1 MSGAQAQTEGNDD
14 GPSNPLAMSDDDFL
28 KLDAP
33 AGGISKDDGDGDGS
47 DTQPAAGG
55 DGDETQAGGEGDTL
69 AGGEDEGDTLAG
81 AGEGSS
87 TVEGA
92 EDDTLKGGAEGEDTK
107 PKPKVEKPPKGAEP
121 KAKAPEKKE
130 DPAPGSKAEEKPDTK
145 IAATPEVMASFF
157 QKVVQTPLKANGKTI
172 DIRTPEEA
180 IGLMQMG
187 ANYTLKLQQ
196 LAPYRKVVAMLEKNA
211 LLDEEKL
218 GFLIDIANKNPDAIK
233 KLVKES
239 GIDPS
244 EIDPDD
250 KTVYVP
256 GNHRVSDTEVR
267 FRGVMDDLKSTP
279 EGKETL
285 KLIHTDWD
293 DASKDMLWENPDVLG
308 IIHQQRENGVYTR
321 IATEIDRQKT
331 LGLLPAEVPFLHA
344 YKHVGD
350 QLTAAA
356 AAAAAKTTPA
366 PGTTK
371 APVVVTT
378 RTAAPKPQVKNGDKA
393 AAAMGSRTTPK
404 AASVKVNPLAMS
416 DDDFMKSMENR
427 L

>member
-1 MSGAQAQTEGNDD
+1 MSGAQTQGDQGNEE

-33 AGGISKDDGDGDGS
+33 VGGASKDDGDGDGS
-47 DTQPAAGG
+47 DTQPAAEGE
-55 DGDETQAGGEGDTL
+55 ETQAGGEGDTL
-69 AGGEDEGDTLAG
+69 AGGDGEGDTLAG
-81 AGEGSS
+81 AGEGAS

-92 EDDTLKGGAEGEDTK
+92 EDDTLKGGEEDKSK
-107 PKPKVEKPPKGAEP
+107 PKETKPPKGAEP
-121 KAKAPEKKE
+121 KTKAPEKKE
-130 DPAPGSKAEEKPDTK
+130 DPASGSKAEEKPAETK
-145 IAATPEVMASFF
+145 VAATPDAMATFY
-157 QKVVQTPLKANGKTI
+157 KRVVETPLKANGKTI
-172 DIRTPEEA
+172 EIRTPEEA

-196 LAPYRKVVAMLEKNA
+196 LAPYRKVMTMLEKNE
-211 LLDEEKL
+211 LLDESKL
-218 GFLIDIANKNPDAIK
+218 SFLIDIANRNPDAIK

-244 EIDPDD
+244 EIDPDA
-250 KTVYVP
+250 KTDYVP

-267 FRGVMDDLKSTP
+267 FRGVMDDLKATP

-293 DASKDMLWENPDVLG
+293 DASKDMLWENPEVLG
-308 IIHQQRENGVYTR
+308 IIHTQRENGVYAKIT
-321 IATEIDRQKT
+321 AEVDRQKT

-404 AASVKVNPLAMS
+404 AASVKINPLAMS

>member
-1 MSGAQAQTEGNDD
+1 
-14 GPSNPLAMSDDDFL
+14 MSDDDFL
-28 KLDAP
+28 RLDAP
-33 AGGISKDDGDGDGS
+33 AGGSSKEDGAAEGNDSIEGG
-47 DTQPAAGG
+47 TGAEEGEAGG
-55 DGDETQAGGEGDTL
+55 ADTADGGES
-69 AGGEDEGDTLAG
+69 A
-81 AGEGSS
+81 
-87 TVEGA
+87 EGA
-92 EDDTLKGGAEGEDTK
+92 DTIEAAEADTLKGAEGEEK
-107 PKPKVEKPPKGAEP
+107 PKEPEKTKEAKPPKGAKSTED
-121 KAKAPEKKE
+121 KKE
-130 DPAPGSKAEEKPDTK
+130 DPSLGSKAEEKPETAETK
-145 IAATPEVMASFF
+145 VAATADAMATFY
-157 QKVVQTPLKANGKTI
+157 KRVVETPLKANGKTI

-196 LAPYRKVVAMLEKNA
+196 LAPYRKAMAMLEKNE
-211 LLDEEKL
+211 LLDEGKL
-218 GFLIDIANKNPDAIK
+218 SFLIDIANKNPDAIK

-244 EIDPDD
+244 DIDLDA
-250 KTVYVP
+250 KTDYVP

-267 FRGVMDDLKSTP
+267 FRGVMDDMKSTP

-308 IIHQQRENGVYTR
+308 IIHQQRENGVYAR
-321 IATEIDRQKT
+321 ITAEVDRQKT

-356 AAAAAKTTPA
+356 AAAAKKTPA

-371 APVVVTT
+371 APVVVAT
-378 RTAAPKPQVKNGDKA
+378 RTAAPKPQVKNSDKA

-404 AASVKVNPLAMS
+404 VASAKINPLAMA